1 MWKVTL
7 KWTLLS
13 LLIVYVAV
21 MCGWSRAEANRHT
34 CQGIEVV
41 IDGENQVSSISEQS
55 VKEVLQGYPKMIV
68 GQPVHSINTYAIAD
82 YLRKFNN
89 FETVD
94 CLITTQGNLK
104 VRVVPMVPAIRV
116 FDGDKSYYVN
126 KDGKTMA
133 AIPGFHVDVPVVTGR
148 FTKSFRP
155 EVVLPVVRF
164 IQEDPLL
171 SNLIGMIQV
180 NDREN
185 IILVPRIK
193 GHVINIGDVS
203 RLEEKK
209 RAILTAYRSILPYKC
224 WENYDT
230 ISLKFQGQI
239 VATRRDKTPLYPIEM
254 VTDSIDAEED
264 ALQASEA
271 SSPGSLA
278 VAEAAAGTTAAS
290 NSNKAQN
297 EE

>member
-1 MWKVTL
+1 ML

-13 LLIVYVAV
+13 LLIIYVAV
-21 MCGWSRAEANRHT
+21 MFVWSRAEANRHT

-41 IDGENQVSSISEQS
+41 IDGNSRISSISEQS
-55 VKEVLQGYPKMIV
+55 VKDVLKDYPKMIV
-68 GQPVHSINTYAIAD
+68 GQPIHSINTFAIAD

-116 FDGDKSYYVN
+116 FDGEKSYYVN
-126 KDGKTMA
+126 KDGKTMQ
-133 AIPGFHVDVPVVTGR
+133 AIPGFHVDVPVVTGK
-148 FTKSFRP
+148 FTKNFRP

-164 IQEDPLL
+164 IENDSLL
-171 SNLIGMIQV
+171 HNLVGMIQV

-185 IILVPRIK
+185 IILIPRIK
-193 GHVINIGDVS
+193 GHVINIGDTS
-203 RLEEKK
+203 RLPEKR
-209 RAILTAYRSILPYKC
+209 RAILTAYKSILPFKG

-230 ISLKFQGQI
+230 ISVKYKGQI
-239 VATRRDKTPLYPIEM
+239 VATRRDKTPLYP
-254 VTDSIDAEED
+254 AEILDEAED
-264 ALQASEA
+264 GEEAALQASEA
-271 SSPGSLA
+271 SDPNQSPASQSP
-278 VAEAAAGTTAAS
+278 AAAGNAA
-290 NSNKAQN
+290 NGNQNADN